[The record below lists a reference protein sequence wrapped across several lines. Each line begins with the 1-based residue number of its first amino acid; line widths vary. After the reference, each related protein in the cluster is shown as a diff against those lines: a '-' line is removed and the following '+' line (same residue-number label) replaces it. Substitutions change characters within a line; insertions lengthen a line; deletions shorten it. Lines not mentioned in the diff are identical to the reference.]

1 MATLGT
7 YLAQSAA
14 VRPTIQAA
22 IDGVA
27 TCSQSPASGQ
37 ATVQQAINT
46 RQHILTGLAALSP
59 AGLAHGAQLISTL
72 TTALQDSITAD
83 QDYQNWMAS
92 FASSGTCGGNPA
104 SDPSYA
110 AGQQES
116 VPATA
121 AKNAFLNVWNPVAP
135 RYGQQTY
142 SSTDF

>member
-1 MATLGT
+1 MATLGA

-22 IDGVA
+22 IDGVE
-27 TCSQSPASGQ
+27 TCSQSPASRQ
-37 ATVQQAINT
+37 ATLQQAIGT
-46 RQHILTGLAALSP
+46 RQHIISGLAALSP
-59 AGLAHGAQLISTL
+59 AGLPHGAQLISAL
-72 TTALQDSITAD
+72 TTAMQDSITAD

-121 AKNAFLNVWNPVAP
+121 AKNAFLNIWNPMAP
-135 RYGQQTY
+135 SYGQTAY